1 MGHFAK
7 RTHFWVP
14 AERAILRN
22 KAIFASGGRDSMF
35 NLFNVVSHHG
45 DEDGAVAG
53 DVVGAG
59 RRRVGGDRLSGAGPR
74 NAGAGA

>member
-1 MGHFAK
+1 M
-7 RTHFWVP
+7 
-14 AERAILRN
+14 
-22 KAIFASGGRDSMF
+22 
-35 NLFNVVSHHG
+35 VSHHG

-59 RRRVGGDRLSGAGPR
+59 RRRAGGDRLSGAGPR